1 MNRRKLS
8 NAVRN
13 FYDRIRFG
21 LSSGNSLLYKGIYR
35 YFYSPSK
42 DSISFIVNRYS
53 LEKGSGFT
61 VIQIGA
67 NDGLINDP
75 INKFIKRDSWNG
87 VLLEPQSFVFNNY
100 LSKVYKKD
108 RGITLLNAALGE
120 KDGSAV
126 LYKIGF
132 CNDRWAHGLAS
143 FNREILEKSVKSGY
157 ARRKAIK
164 EGIEIPE
171 EEEKLISE
179 EEVTVLSPSTLM
191 KENNINNIDL
201 LQIDTE
207 GFDFEVIKMFDIAK
221 TRPSLISFESL
232 HLSKNDYHTCISHL
246 NNNGYLT
253 KTIDANTIAMLNP
266 QGEYLSFFKTQ

>member
-1 MNRRKLS
+1 MNRRKIS
-8 NAVRN
+8 NAVKN
-13 FYDRIRFG
+13 FYDRIRFS
-21 LSSGNSLLYKGIYR
+21 LSSGNSLLYKGIYK

-42 DSISFIVNRYS
+42 DSISYIVNRYS

-61 VIQIGA
+61 VIQVGA

-100 LSKVYKKD
+100 LSKVYRND

-120 KDGSAV
+120 EDGSAI
-126 LYKIGF
+126 LYKVGF

-164 EGIEIPE
+164 EGIEIPDD
-171 EEEKLISE
+171 EEKLISE
-179 EEVTVLSPSTLM
+179 EEVKVISPTTLM
-191 KENNINNIDL
+191 KENDISHIDL

-221 TRPSLISFESL
+221 TRPTLISFESL
-232 HLSKNDYHTCISHL
+232 HLSDNDYQTCINHL
-246 NNNGYLT
+246 KTNGYHA

-266 QGEYLSFFKTQ
+266 EGEYGAFFKDK